1 MIQAFITDLDGTI
14 LPKGGVLS
22 QETVQAFQ
30 AAKNRN
36 CTCIIATGRNLY
48 STLRDIPED
57 LPLDYLVFSS
67 GAGILRWADRKIIF
81 TRHLSQQE
89 SRDIAAYLWDYN
101 INFTIQR
108 EIPDN
113 HRFYYTDIYPL
124 HEDYKRRLSNY
135 LDYGSLI
142 SSPLDIEGQTTQFV
156 MILDGMQLRTLEN
169 IRKDLST
176 YSVVRSTSPLD
187 NRAIWLEIFAADIN
201 KGSTCKQLLQ
211 DLNIALADCVGIGN
225 DYNDVD
231 FLDICGQG
239 FMVANAPSRLKPH
252 YKSVASDRNNGFAE
266 FITKTVLVN
275 N

>member
-187 NRAIWLEIFAADIN
+187 NRAIWLEIFASQIN
-201 KGSTCKQLLQ
+201 KGSTCKQLLHE
-211 DLNIALADCVGIGN
+211 LNIALADCVGIGN

-266 FITKTVLVN
+266 FITKTVLV
-275 N
+275 

>member
-14 LPKGGVLS
+14 LPKGGVIS
-22 QETVQAFQ
+22 DETVQAFKE
-30 AAKNRN
+30 AKNRN

-48 STLRDIPED
+48 STIKALPDNF
-57 LPLDYLVFSS
+57 PLDYIVFSS

-81 TRHLSQQE
+81 TRHLAQQE
-89 SRDIAAYLWDYN
+89 TRDIAEYLWDYN
-101 INFTIQR
+101 INFTIQK

-142 SSPLDIEGQTTQFV
+142 SSPFDIKSQATQFV
-156 MILDGMQLRTLEN
+156 MILDAMQLRLLEQ
-169 IRKDLST
+169 IRKDLSA
-176 YSVVRSTSPLD
+176 YSVVRSTSPID
-187 NRAIWLEIFAADIN
+187 NRAIWLEIFAPKIN
-201 KGSTCKQLLQ
+201 KGNTCRQLLKE
-211 DLNIALADCVGIGN
+211 LNINLADCVGIGN

-239 FMVANAPSRLKPH
+239 FMVENAPFRLKPH

-266 FITKTVLVN
+266 FISKTVLV
-275 N
+275 

>member
-14 LPKGGVLS
+14 LPKGGVIS
-22 QETVQAFQ
+22 DETIQAFEE
-30 AAKNRN
+30 AKSRN

-67 GAGILRWADRKIIF
+67 GAGILRWADQKIIF
-81 TRHLSQQE
+81 TRHLAQQE
-89 SRDIAAYLWDYN
+89 ARDIAEYLWEYN

-124 HEDYKRRLSNY
+124 HEDYKQRLSHY
-135 LDYGSLI
+135 SDYGSLI
-142 SSPLDIEGQTTQFV
+142 SSPFDIKSEATQFI
-156 MILDGMQLRTLEN
+156 MILDAVQLRLLEQ

-176 YSVVRSTSPLD
+176 YSVVRSTSPTD
-187 NRAIWLEIFAADIN
+187 NRAIWLEIFAPEIN
-201 KGSTCKQLLQ
+201 KGSTCKQLLH
-211 DLNIALADCVGIGN
+211 DLNIHFSDCVGIGN

-231 FLDICGQG
+231 FLDLCGQA
-239 FMVANAPSRLKPH
+239 FMVANAPFRLKPH

-266 FITKTVLVN
+266 FIAKTILG
-275 N
+275 

>member
-89 SRDIAAYLWDYN
+89 SCDIAAYLWDYN

-252 YKSVASDRNNGFAE
+252 YKSVASDRNNGFVE
-266 FITKTVLVN
+266 FIAKTVLLN